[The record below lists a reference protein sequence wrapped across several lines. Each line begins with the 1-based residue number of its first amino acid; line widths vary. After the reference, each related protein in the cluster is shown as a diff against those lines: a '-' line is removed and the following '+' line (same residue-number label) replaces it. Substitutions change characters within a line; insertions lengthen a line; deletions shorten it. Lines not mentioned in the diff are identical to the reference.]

1 MRQAIAELA
10 SSVDARRAYYAQLSS
25 TAIDHDRK
33 LEMVVKVGMGVRLI
47 NRSWKGVESDDWSS

>member
-33 LEMVVKVGMGVRLI
+33 LEMVVKVGRGGDLR
-47 NRSWKGVESDDWSS
+47 KGEVQ